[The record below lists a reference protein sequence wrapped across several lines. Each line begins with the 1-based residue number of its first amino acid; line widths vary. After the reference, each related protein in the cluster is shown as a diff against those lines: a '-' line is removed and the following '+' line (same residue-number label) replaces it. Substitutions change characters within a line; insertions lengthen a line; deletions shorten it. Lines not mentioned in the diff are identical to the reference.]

1 MPSYN
6 HVVLIGNLTRDP
18 ELRYTPQGKAVC
30 DFDIAINHQYK
41 DSKGEKI
48 EQVDFVPITIWA
60 KQAELVVEFLKKG
73 RQCLV
78 EGRLKQEKWT
88 NKEGQKRSR
97 LKVNGIRV
105 LFLGS
110 PVKKDQQPS
119 EKPSDAEQ
127 DPATDS
133 KEDIP
138 F

>member
-6 HVVLIGNLTRDP
+6 HVVLMGNLTRDP

-60 KQAELVVEFLKKG
+60 KQAELVAEFLKKG

-78 EGRLKQEKWT
+78 EGRLKQEKWV
-88 NKEGQKRSR
+88 NKEGKKRSR
-97 LKVNGIRV
+97 LKVNGVRV

-110 PVKKDQQPS
+110 PQKKEEPQP
-119 EKPSDAEQ
+119 E
-127 DPATDS
+127 PAD
-133 KEDIP
+133 EP
-138 F
+138 AQV